1 MHSDKTKFHIL
12 QFFLY
17 VKEFPITSRSGISDK
32 LIYIYH
38 LPVKPL
44 PNFTSQKKRA
54 PCCTRPLFWWWYQH
68 PRCRNCNCSTPSWA
82 LISSNPLSVS
92 ENSGTPKSSILIGFS
107 IINHPF
113 WGTPIFW
120 KHPPIERED
129 QFGDTEHGYLPPE
142 PPLLLPCIDTSPKP
156 DSRTGGSMMPRAGF
170 LCQGTGLNQLVLCW
184 DPCVNLTSVRN
195 DVHLLWSEV
204 KLQDYWWFKRSLLLG
219 LSEETPSAALPPC
232 SDWGYQLC
240 TYLKGS
246 LGYTQLMTETFK
258 DKSWWKR
265 Q

>member
-1 MHSDKTKFHIL
+1 MHSDKAKFH
-12 QFFLY
+12 
-17 VKEFPITSRSGISDK
+17 ITSRSGISDK

-44 PNFTSQKKRA
+44 PNPPPKKRTGTLLYSA
-54 PCCTRPLFWWWYQH
+54 TFLVMVSTSTVPKLQLFH
-68 PRCRNCNCSTPSWA
+68 SELSLDFGPKIGP
-82 LISSNPLSVS
+82 SNPLSVS

-204 KLQDYWWFKRSLLLG
+204 KLQDYWWF
-219 LSEETPSAALPPC
+219 
-232 SDWGYQLC
+232 
-240 TYLKGS
+240 
-246 LGYTQLMTETFK
+246 
-258 DKSWWKR
+258 
-265 Q
+265 